1 MARLL
6 KLKRVEIQGFKSFA
20 DRTEL
25 RFNGGGIAAVVGPN
39 GCGKSN
45 LSDAIS
51 WVLGEQS
58 AKSLRGARMEDV
70 IFAGTRE
77 KKPLGMASVT
87 MTLVDPGA
95 ADPTVYTDI
104 ATEKPAPKASEVTIT
119 RRLFRSGESEY
130 LIDGRQARLRDIQDI
145 FMGTGLGPESYAI
158 IEQGRIGQILSSK
171 PYDRRAVIE
180 EAAGITKYKTR
191 KRLAEAKLESA
202 KQNLTRVFDILEEV
216 TRQLNSLKRQAA
228 KAKRYEELKG
238 EMDAKLRIMLA
249 GRFRTLERDAAK
261 AALDLNAATAEWRG
275 LSESVAA
282 NEQEH
287 ERLQST
293 CYETEG
299 RLTEARK
306 QLAALNVEV
315 ERTRGRLENQA
326 GQIGGNE
333 QRIGRGETETQ
344 GLEEQIA
351 QQEAELAA
359 HRQTVAD
366 LEILTASARQLSIEK
381 NEAREVLQGRLRERE
396 KNLETGRLAILRLL
410 GESSTLKNQLAQVDE
425 YLAGIERETARSTR
439 EEQTAVADL
448 ERFGA
453 SKEEVSQSL
462 AQRQLEL
469 ESIQERRHSA
479 EEDLGARKR
488 AAADERKAIDALRAE
503 ASRLKA
509 RRDSLDEILSHRAYT
524 TDSVKRLFSALE
536 KGAAQDLKPLGVLAD
551 FVEVD
556 PTYEKAA
563 EEFLHDELEYV
574 VASNWEQAERGIDMM
589 RADIEGRATFLVHPG
604 PASAPV
610 STAVAEPSIGPET
623 GIVARLS
630 DCLRLVNGLRDRA
643 QDLLPRLASCF
654 IAEDRAAAQRLAGQ
668 YPHLYFLLPD
678 GVCYHGY
685 ALSGGKKRGSG
696 PLALKR
702 ELRELVG
709 SVQAKQRELDT
720 RAAQLENLDREIA
733 LLEEE
738 LEQLR
743 GQQQMR
749 EKDSL
754 ALGHEMRKLSED
766 MARANSRLSV
776 ARLELDRLTK
786 ETARSLE
793 QKDRNAQAVAE
804 KEQARHQQEQALEAA
819 RQNMDELEGEVARAQ
834 EEHSALRVELAGLE
848 ERNRSEKA
856 AMSRLESQWKE
867 RTTRRGEISR
877 EMERLG
883 VERARL
889 LADNIDLD
897 RKSAEL
903 AEQVLVSE
911 AQVNGMAAEVS
922 EMHIALAAGE
932 ENLKAIRAQVDEVRE
947 RRSHIEVE
955 LVKLQAE
962 IKFLDETSR
971 KELNLSV
978 EDLAKAGESEPAL
991 DDAGVSEAE
1000 RLYQEIKAK
1009 IEAMG
1014 PVNPQAL
1021 EEFHE
1026 AQQRYD
1032 FLNAQRQD
1040 LLDSIRDTEKAIHE
1054 IDTASRQKFAEAFE
1068 AINANFRQAFQTLF
1082 GGGSGEMRL
1091 TDDENQADSGID
1103 IVASPP
1109 GKKLQNVLLLSG
1121 GEKALTALS
1130 LLMAIFRYQPSPF
1143 CILDEVDA
1151 PLDEPN
1157 IERLTRLLKE
1167 MSLETQFIVI
1177 THSKKTMESAQT
1189 MYGVTMQEPG
1199 VSKLVSVKF
1208 QPIIPPVKAGVG
1220 GWELGV

>member
-1 MARLL
+1 ML
-6 KLKRVEIQGFKSFA
+6 KLKRVEIQGFKSFC

-58 AKSLRGARMEDV
+58 AKTLRGARMEDV
-70 IFAGTRE
+70 IFAGTRDR
-77 KKPLGMASVT
+77 KPLGMAAVT
-87 MTLVDPGA
+87 MTLVDPVEQA
-95 ADPTVYTDI
+95 SDLPPDLH
-104 ATEKPAPKASEVTIT
+104 KPSEVTIT

-216 TRQLNSLKRQAA
+216 TRQLNSLKRQAS
-228 KAKRYEELKG
+228 KAKRYGELKE
-238 EMDAKLRIMLA
+238 EMDAKLRVSLA

-261 AALDLNAATAEWRG
+261 AALDLNAATSELRA
-275 LSESVAA
+275 LSESVAV
-282 NEQEH
+282 NEQEQA
-287 ERLQST
+287 RLQT
-293 CYETEG
+293 ACYETEA

-306 QLAALNVEV
+306 QLAELNVEV
-315 ERTRGRLENQA
+315 ERTRGRLEYQA
-326 GQIGGNE
+326 KQSAAIE
-333 QRIGRGETETQ
+333 QRINQGETESQ
-344 GLEEQIA
+344 GLEA
-351 QQEAELAA
+351 QVAQLDAELTA

-366 LEILTASARQLSIEK
+366 LETLTVSARQRSIEK

-396 KNLETGRLAILRLL
+396 RSLESSRLAILRLL

-425 YLAGIERETARSTR
+425 YLAGIERETLRVTR
-439 EEQTAVADL
+439 EEALAVSDL
-448 ERFGA
+448 ERLAA
-453 SKEEVSQSL
+453 SKEDVSQAL
-462 AQRQLEL
+462 GHRQLEL
-469 ESIQERRHSA
+469 ESIQDQRRRA
-479 EEDLGARKR
+479 DEELSVRKR
-488 AAADERKAIDALRAE
+488 GAAEARQAIDTLRSE
-503 ASRLKA
+503 VGLHKA

-524 TDSVKRLFSALE
+524 TDSVKRLFNAVQ
-536 KGAAQDLKPLGVLAD
+536 KGESPDFRPLGVLAD

-574 VASNWEQAERGIDMM
+574 VARDWEQAERGVDLM
-589 RADIEGRATFLVHPG
+589 RADIEGRATFLVHPDAVSEKG
-604 PASAPV
+604 SMLGAVSEPV
-610 STAVAEPSIGPET
+610 IGPET

-643 QDLLPRLASCF
+643 QDLLPRLARCF
-654 IAEDRAAAQRLAGQ
+654 IAEDRAAARRLASQ

-685 ALSGGKKRGSG
+685 ALSGGTKRSSG
-696 PLALKR
+696 PLSLKR
-702 ELRELVG
+702 ELRELVVV
-709 SVQAKQRELDT
+709 VQNKQRELDEKAV
-720 RAAQLENLDREIA
+720 RLESLDREIV
-733 LLEEE
+733 LFEEE
-738 LEQLR
+738 LERLR
-743 GQQQMR
+743 GEQQMQ
-749 EKDSL
+749 EKDAL
-754 ALGHEMRKLSED
+754 ALGHEMRKLSEEL
-766 MARANSRLSV
+766 ARANSRLSV

-786 ETARSLE
+786 ETARALE
-793 QKDRNAQAVAE
+793 QKDRNTQAVAE
-804 KEQARHQQEQALEAA
+804 KEQSRHEQEEALETA
-819 RQNMDELEGEVARAQ
+819 RQTMEELEAEVTRAH
-834 EEHSALRVELAGLE
+834 EEHAALRVELAGLE

-867 RTTRRGEISR
+867 RSARREEISR
-877 EMERLG
+877 EVERLG

-889 LADNIDLD
+889 LADNIELD
-897 RKSAEL
+897 RKAAGL
-903 AEQVLVSE
+903 AEEVLSTESKVNHKAEE
-911 AQVNGMAAEVS
+911 ATAMRAS
-922 EMHIALAAGE
+922 LAAGE
-932 ENLKAIRAQVDEVRE
+932 ESLKGIRMQVDEARE

-962 IKFLDETSR
+962 LKFLDETSR
-971 KELNLSV
+971 KELNVPV
-978 EDLAKAGESEPAL
+978 EQLTEPAL
-991 DDAGVSEAE
+991 DDAGVAEAE
-1000 RLYQEIKAK
+1000 RLYQEIRAK

-1032 FLNAQRQD
+1032 FLNTQRQD

-1054 IDTASRQKFAEAFE
+1054 IDTVSRQKFAEAFE
-1068 AINANFRQAFQTLF
+1068 AINTNFRQSFQTLF
-1082 GGGSGEMRL
+1082 GGGIGEMRL
-1091 TDDENQADSGID
+1091 TDEVNHADSGID

-1121 GEKALTALS
+1121 GEKALTALA

-1167 MSLETQFIVI
+1167 MSLQTQFILI
-1177 THSKKTMESAQT
+1177 THSKKTMESAQA

-1208 QPIIPPVKAGVG
+1208 QPMMPPLQNGVAV
-1220 GWELGV
+1220 ERATL